1 MMTENHYRYKFSI
14 ITAVYN
20 AEKYLDEAVESILS
34 QSIGFTDSV
43 ELILIDDG
51 STDNSGRIC
60 DTYKEKYP
68 ENIKVVH
75 KQNGAGFSTV
85 ESLINAYKPQKCGV
99 FLSNFIYFMLYV
111 LHVCGIIVLR

>member
-1 MMTENHYRYKFSI
+1 MMTENNYRYKFSI

-20 AEKYLDEAVESILS
+20 AEKYLDEAVESVLS

-75 KQNGAGFSTV
+75 
-85 ESLINAYKPQKCGV
+85 
-99 FLSNFIYFMLYV
+99 
-111 LHVCGIIVLR
+111 